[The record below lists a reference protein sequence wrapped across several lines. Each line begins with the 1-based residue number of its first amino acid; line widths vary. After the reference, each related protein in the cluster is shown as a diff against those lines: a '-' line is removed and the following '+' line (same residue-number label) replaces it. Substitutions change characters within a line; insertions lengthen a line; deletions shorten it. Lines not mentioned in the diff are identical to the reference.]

1 MQPWNSVAIVGV
13 GLIGGSI
20 GLALRERKLARKV
33 IGIGRRQA
41 SLKRAKELG
50 AVTAT
55 TTKIQDGVAEA
66 DVVIVC
72 TPVAEIAGHL
82 LESAAAAP
90 KKAILTDAGS
100 TKGTIVAAVEA
111 KLPRGRRF
119 VGSHPLAGSEKNGAQ
134 FARADLF
141 EGRVVVI
148 TPTRKTKADDKQAVA
163 DFWSALG
170 ATVLVM
176 SPEAHDKALAT
187 TSHLPH
193 LVSSAVAR
201 HTLPADLP
209 LTAGGWRDLT
219 RVAAGDPELWMQI
232 LLENRGNVLKSLA
245 GFEKTMAAF
254 KSALA
259 RGDRRKLRELLADG
273 KRVRDAVGN

>member
-1 MQPWNSVAIVGV
+1 MQPWKSVAIVGV

-20 GLALRERKLARKV
+20 GLAVRERKLAREV
-33 IGIGRRQA
+33 VGIGRRPA

-50 AVTAT
+50 AVTST
-55 TTKIQDGVAEA
+55 TLKIEEGVAEA

-72 TPVAEIAGHL
+72 TPVAEIAEHL
-82 LESAAAAP
+82 LAAAATAP
-90 KKAILTDAGS
+90 ERAILTDAGS
-100 TKGTIVAAVEA
+100 TKGTIVAAVES

-119 VGSHPLAGSEKNGAQ
+119 VGSHPLAGSEKNGAH

-148 TPTRKTKADDKQAVA
+148 TPTRKTKPDDKQAVA

-187 TSHLPH
+187 SSHLPH

-201 HTLPADLP
+201 HTGTADLP

-219 RVAAGDPELWMQI
+219 RIAAGDPELWTQI

-245 GFEKTMAAF
+245 GFEKTMGAF
-254 KSALA
+254 KSAIE
-259 RGDRRKLRELLADG
+259 RSDRRKLRQLLAEG

>member
-1 MQPWNSVAIVGV
+1 MQPWNSVAVVGV

-55 TTKIQDGVAEA
+55 TIKIQDGVADA

-72 TPVAEIAGHL
+72 TPVAEIANHL
-82 LESAAAAP
+82 LESAAAAS
-90 KKAILTDAGS
+90 KQAILTDAGS

-201 HTLPADLP
+201 HTGTADLP

-219 RVAAGDPELWMQI
+219 RVAAGDPELWTQI
-232 LLENRGNVLKSLA
+232 LLENRGNVLKSLS
-245 GFEKTMAAF
+245 GFEKTMVAF
-254 KSALA
+254 KSALV

-273 KRVRDAVGN
+273 KRVRDALGN

>member
-1 MQPWNSVAIVGV
+1 M
-13 GLIGGSI
+13 
-20 GLALRERKLARKV
+20 
-33 IGIGRRQA
+33 IGIGRRQE

-55 TTKIQDGVAEA
+55 TLKLSEGVAEA

-82 LESAAAAP
+82 FEAAAAAP
-90 KKAILTDAGS
+90 KQAILTDAGS
-100 TKGTIVAAVEA
+100 TKGHNRCRRGNRSFRAAGASSAATRWPAV
-111 KLPRGRRF
+111 RRT
-119 VGSHPLAGSEKNGAQ
+119 GAQ

-148 TPTRKTKADDKQAVA
+148 TPTRKTKPDDKQAVA

-170 ATVLVM
+170 ATVMVM

-193 LVSSAVAR
+193 LVCVGR
-201 HTLPADLP
+201 GPPH
-209 LTAGGWRDLT
+209 
-219 RVAAGDPELWMQI
+219 AAPPI
-232 LLENRGNVLKSLA
+232 CR
-245 GFEKTMAAF
+245 
-254 KSALA
+254 
-259 RGDRRKLRELLADG
+259 
-273 KRVRDAVGN
+273 